1 MWDENGIKYLD
12 LYGGHAVI
20 SVGHSHPHY
29 IKRLTNQLNQ
39 IGFYSN
45 SVQVPQQK
53 ELAEKENSYKN
64 ICIVRE
70 NRSFVAVLLSRLI
83 HPRI

>member
-1 MWDENGIKYLD
+1 MNLFDVYPLFDINPIKALDCTVWDDQGKTYLD

-29 IKRLTNQLNQ
+29 IKRISEQLNK

-45 SVQVPQQK
+45 SVKNPMQE
-53 ELAEKENSYKN
+53 ELA
-64 ICIVRE
+64 
-70 NRSFVAVLLSRLI
+70 L
-83 HPRI
+83 